1 MNKDKNYF
9 DYSLL
14 FLIILLMIFS
24 CIGLIS
30 AQKYVQ
36 IDENYF
42 SKQIIWFIVGSIIV
56 LAIFCFDFDSIRKLT
71 PILYILGIL
80 LLIGVLIAPESI
92 APSRKGAKSWFI
104 IPGIGSIQPSE
115 FMKIFL
121 ILMLSNVVTKH
132 LERYTVGLIKNDFK
146 LLFKIG
152 LVSLLPMGLTLLQN
166 DFGTSL
172 VMFVITVGVVFISGI
187 SWKIIL
193 SLMSI
198 GISILALLV
207 GIFIYD
213 PEILLFVMDQ
223 YQLNSIYAWL
233 DPFGN
238 AQGIGYQLKQSIVAI
253 GSGMTYGKG
262 FKNSNVYIP
271 EAHTDFIFSI
281 VAEEFGFVGAS
292 VLISIYF
299 LIIYRMVSILMQ
311 NKNNPFES
319 FICVGMISL
328 LSFHVFQNIGMVIGL
343 IPITGIP
350 LPLMSYGGS
359 SVMATMIGLGLVLNV
374 SLKTKNYMFSREE

>member
-1 MNKDKNYF
+1 M
-9 DYSLL
+9 L
-14 FLIILLMIFS
+14 
-24 CIGLIS
+24 
-30 AQKYVQ
+30 
-36 IDENYF
+36 
-42 SKQIIWFIVGSIIV
+42 
-56 LAIFCFDFDSIRKLT
+56 
-71 PILYILGIL
+71 
-80 LLIGVLIAPESI
+80 
-92 APSRKGAKSWFI
+92 PSRKGAKSWFI

-223 YQLNSIYAWL
+223 YQLNRIYAWL

-262 FKNSNVYIP
+262 FKDSNVYIP

>member
-223 YQLNSIYAWL
+223 YQLNRIYAWL

>member
-223 YQLNSIYAWL
+223 YQLNRIYAWL

-262 FKNSNVYIP
+262 FKDSNVYIP

-299 LIIYRMVSILMQ
+299 LIIYRMVSISMQ

>member
-223 YQLNSIYAWL
+223 YQLNRIYAWL

-343 IPITGIP
+343 ISITGIP

-374 SLKTKNYMFSREE
+374 FLKTKNYMFSREE